1 MSPHQRCGSTAAS
14 ASGSRLA
21 AGIADALPGVPF
33 DEGVH
38 QFARL
43 AAPPHTR
50 CQPLWHITAD
60 KTADQLTGIGV
71 PGTAG
76 EG

>member
-1 MSPHQRCGSTAAS
+1 MSPHQRRGSIAAS
-14 ASGSRLA
+14 ASGAHLA
-21 AGIADALPGVPF
+21 AGIAAALPGVLF

-60 KTADQLTGIGV
+60 KGGGPVDGHRRTGNG
-71 PGTAG
+71 G
-76 EG
+76 